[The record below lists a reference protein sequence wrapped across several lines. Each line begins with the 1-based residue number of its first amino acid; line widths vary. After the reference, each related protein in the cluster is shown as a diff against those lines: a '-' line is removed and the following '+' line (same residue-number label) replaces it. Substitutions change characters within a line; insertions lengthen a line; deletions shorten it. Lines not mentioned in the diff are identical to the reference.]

1 MRVEGFVTISVLG
14 VPYTTAFAQGAGS
27 AAEEEAAG
35 EDTWWEYLT
44 DLVLA
49 EEEAKPDCPD
59 PASEMQVRSD
69 PIREPYKSNAGPLK
83 LPFGP
88 S

>member
-1 MRVEGFVTISVLG
+1 MGGKFNSIFIRLLR
-14 VPYTTAFAQGAGS
+14 
-27 AAEEEAAG
+27 
-35 EDTWWEYLT
+35 WEYLT

-88 S
+88 P